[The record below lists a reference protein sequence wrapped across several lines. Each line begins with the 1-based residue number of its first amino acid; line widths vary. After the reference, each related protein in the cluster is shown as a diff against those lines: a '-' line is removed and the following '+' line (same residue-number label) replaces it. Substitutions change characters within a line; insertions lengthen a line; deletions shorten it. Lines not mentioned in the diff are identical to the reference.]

1 VNHSTSAGSPCAYD
15 REIDTTEIENEMAIR
30 IAKTAIMGLM
40 VVASLTLFGAIVL
53 G

>member
-1 VNHSTSAGSPCAYD
+1 VNRSTSGDRLQAYD
-15 REIDTTEIENEMAIR
+15 REIDTLKIENEMAVK
-30 IAKTAIMGLM
+30 IAKTALMGMM